1 MLLHQSTQMEPTKA
15 DIQYFIRTTHH
26 LHPPM
31 TAIRLR
37 FRHIPEYPVR
47 RHLKKE
53 SITHAIKRREYL
65 FAIRLRMFLP
75 QPYHPLPVFPE
86 QVNARHRDRHF
97 IPDDHLLQIRSIRR
111 MCPQRNSFQPPER
124 SHLYTVERVHIS
136 PIQVVRDT
144 FRHVEPHFF
153 IRTVSITDMFQPIRK
168 INLIGID
175 LHCVPI
181 ACFRQCIV
189 AIACQRMDRV
199 RRQQLCLLKLL
210 LIQIDRI
217 YRRPILKDPDFI
229 RILCCLLPENLRRT
243 IRTIM
248 IDSYQLIQSIDTRI
262 NAHLQKI
269 LTILTA
275 Q

>member
-1 MLLHQSTQMEPTKA
+1 
-15 DIQYFIRTTHH
+15 
-26 LHPPM
+26 
-31 TAIRLR
+31 
-37 FRHIPEYPVR
+37 
-47 RHLKKE
+47 
-53 SITHAIKRREYL
+53 
-65 FAIRLRMFLP
+65 
-75 QPYHPLPVFPE
+75 
-86 QVNARHRDRHF
+86 
-97 IPDDHLLQIRSIRR
+97 

-199 RRQQLCLLKLL
+199 GRQQLCLLQLL

-217 YRRPILKDPDFI
+217 YRRLILKDPDFI
-229 RILCCLLPENLRRT
+229 RILCRLLPENLRRT

-275 Q
+275 